1 MAKKEDLKQ
10 PAPSPIALKTI
21 KLSSAETAFIQ
32 GLNAQKQ
39 ELDKQIM
46 ASVQSILETRDI
58 SQTDIV
64 GGLSFSEDIK
74 TITFNLKTGS
84 VPQPQAPAGQGGDS
98 F

>member
-1 MAKKEDLKQ
+1 MAKKEEPKQ
-10 PAPSPIALKTI
+10 ATPAPITLKTI
-21 KLSSAETAFIQ
+21 KLSSAETSFVQ

-74 TITFNLKTGS
+74 TITFNLKTGTA
-84 VPQPQAPAGQGGDS
+84 PQPQAPVEQNGDS